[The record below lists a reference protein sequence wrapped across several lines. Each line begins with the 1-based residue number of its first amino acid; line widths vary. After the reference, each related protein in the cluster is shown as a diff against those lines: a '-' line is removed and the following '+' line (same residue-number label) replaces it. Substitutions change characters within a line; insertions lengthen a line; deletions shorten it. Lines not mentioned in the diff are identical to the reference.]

1 MNKRYELRP
10 WSLSDCRSLAE
21 YANNIHVWNN
31 LRDGFP
37 SPYTEEDV
45 RVYIANTLTKDCVQ
59 DFAII
64 VDGKAVGGIG
74 FIPQVDVE
82 RYSAE
87 IGYWLGEPYWGCGI
101 MSKVVSEVVEYVFAT
116 TELVRLYAS
125 VFESNPASRKVLE
138 KCGFRLVG
146 IMHKAVRKNDRWVDM
161 CYYEILKSSEAQ
173 SKGKGDDSESSL

>member
-31 LRDGFP
+31 LRDSFP
-37 SPYTEEDV
+37 SPYTEEDA

-125 VFESNPASRKVLE
+125 VFKSIRLPE
-138 KCGFRLVG
+138 KFW
-146 IMHKAVRKNDRWVDM
+146 KNVVFGWWELCIKRFGKMTDGWICVVTRF
-161 CYYEILKSSEAQ
+161 LSLRRSEP
-173 SKGKGDDSESSL
+173 GRTIPGTE